1 MLSDVEGQF
10 RDLRIHV
17 EAVEALPGFSSILS
31 GSTPVSHD
39 PDPTDSEFP
48 LQTGRNLGDF
58 VLLTLRANWPLSSK
72 SVRGPAKCGWSVRL
86 SANHCCRVSGGTARK
101 PSSGAAPVLA
111 TVLIFLAIRGAL
123 SLRAGAA
130 QSHDHR
136 VGAPDREGGAVILAR
151 YKRSAIPAG

>member
-1 MLSDVEGQF
+1 MS
-10 RDLRIHV
+10 RAPCLRRV
-17 EAVEALPGFSSILS
+17 QQNPTQTLQQLTA
-31 GSTPVSHD
+31 TPR
-39 PDPTDSEFP
+39 E
-48 LQTGRNLGDF
+48 
-58 VLLTLRANWPLSSK
+58 
-72 SVRGPAKCGWSVRL
+72 CGWSVRL

-136 VGAPDREGGAVILAR
+136 VGAPDREGGAVRDNGPLQT
-151 YKRSAIPAG
+151 